1 MYLID
6 LNGEEYPAQITYTW
20 EAEINGKP
28 IVTAEIEA
36 TKVNLL
42 YLHELT
48 EMWTLVLEDIEY
60 KIKYLKKQGKG
71 NKLRATIKAVPL
83 FFDRFKALRIY
94 DRYDRH
100 MTAHFYFSLL
110 FEDTE
115 YNFVLNGTFEA
126 QQWEGAG
133 EGETRLKMFENG
145 LNRYKG
151 EFRIVGNTVYIENMI
166 GIDSQARYEHMLNA
180 SNIVQEIDADE
191 MYTYARGYGD
201 YGDGEG
207 GEDWQDAKLFRE
219 YTSPLARIPGI
230 GIIDAPPIKNG
241 NITTVE
247 TMDEQL
253 RILVDESLKISVTA
267 TIHDLREQGYPIAQ
281 SGLGDRI
288 FLIDRRIGFDEEIRV
303 ASKMIKKRWDG
314 KVIDASYTFGT
325 PGLVKRHQAN
335 MNAAVKNI
343 TDLLDGKLKLPFSV
357 LDNAVAEATK
367 ALHKMQSE
375 LSIPAN
381 GGLLAIDK
389 NNPNNVVLFNAA
401 GLGVSTDG
409 GATFEN
415 AITGLGVNASVVTT
429 GTMLADRIAGGILTS
444 LNRNTVFNMNT
455 GELEMESAYFTLG
468 GGARIN
474 FTSVGNR
481 IQYRDTKDGVVRS
494 AGFGVGKSLLDYPF
508 AYSGTTGAADLD
520 TLSEY
525 YSGAIWNTT
534 RAIAEGAANS
544 ISGGRFRYQNKA
556 TNWDKSL
563 TIDFTESISTIT
575 PLSHGDY
582 DFGKPNLRFRR
593 MYVDNI
599 LGWDT
604 VYISNPTANRGFQ
617 IGTDYS
623 DGRNPSIRGQYPSE
637 NNYNLGED
645 WAPFSYT
652 YTNTIYRNY
661 EHEFSSHASKMNIKD
676 IDIDLAELYVDGT
689 DIKNFYYKNQYKE
702 NDYVNPFNLRSGVI
716 IEQLEDSVKY
726 LVKGDED
733 SVDAT
738 SIPYILQAVLK
749 STRKEFSQF
758 KEETFLLIENLIK
771 EVESLKIGA

>member
-6 LNGEEYPAQITYTW
+6 LEGEEYPAQITYTW
-20 EAEINGKP
+20 EAEINSKP

-42 YLHELT
+42 YLHDLT

-60 KIKYLKKQGKG
+60 KIKFLKKQGKG
-71 NKLRATIKAVPL
+71 NKLRATVKAIPL
-83 FFDRFKALRIY
+83 FFDDFDSLRIY
-94 DRYDRH
+94 ERYDRH

-110 FEDTE
+110 FEDTK
-115 YNFVLNGTFEA
+115 YDFVLNGTFEA

-133 EGETRLKMFENG
+133 EGKTYLKMFEEG
-145 LNRYKG
+145 LNRYRG
-151 EFRIVGNTVYIENMI
+151 EFRIVGNTVFIENFI
-166 GIDSQARYEHMLNA
+166 GIDSQARYEHRLNA
-180 SNIVQEIDADE
+180 SNIVEEIDANE
-191 MYTYARGYGD
+191 LYTFARGYGD

-207 GEDWQDAKLFRE
+207 GEDWQDANLIRE
-219 YTSPLARIPGI
+219 YTSPLSRIPGI
-230 GIIDAPPIKNG
+230 GIRHAPPIKNG
-241 NITTVE
+241 NIRTTE
-247 TMDEQL
+247 FMDEQL
-253 RILVDESLKISVTA
+253 KIRVDESLKISVTA

-281 SGLGDRI
+281 SGLGDRV

-335 MNAAVKNI
+335 LNAAAQNI
-343 TDLLDGKLKLPFSV
+343 SDLLNGDIKLQYSV
-357 LDNAVAEATK
+357 LPNAVQEVTDIIK
-367 ALHKMQSE
+367 GNTDSVFRYMQ
-375 LSIPAN
+375 N
-381 GGLLAIDK
+381 GVIGWNGD
-389 NNPNNVVLFNAA
+389 NPNYMTRYVGDAIGF
-401 GLGVSTDG
+401 SRDG
-409 GATFEN
+409 GGTFEV
-415 AITGLGVNASVVTT
+415 AMTAEGGIVADVIRSGA
-429 GTMLADRIAGGILTS
+429 MLADRIAGGILTS
-444 LNRNTVFNMNT
+444 LNRNTTFNMNT
-455 GELEMESAYFTLG
+455 GELEMERAYFTLG
-468 GGARIN
+468 SGARIN

-563 TIDFTESISTIT
+563 TIDFTESISTIF

-599 LGWDT
+599 LGWRT
-604 VYISNPTANRGFQ
+604 VYITNPTANRGFA
-617 IGTDYS
+617 IDTDYV
-623 DGRNPSIRGQYPSE
+623 DGHNPSIYGQYPSE
-637 NNYNLGED
+637 NNYNVGRSDRYL
-645 WAPFSYT
+645 SYV
-652 YTNTIYRNY
+652 YTNTIYANHIY
-661 EHEFSSHASKMNIKD
+661 
-676 IDIDLAELYVDGT
+676 GT
-689 DIKNFYYKNQYKE
+689 VEGPSARRLKKNE
-702 NDYVNPFNLRSGVI
+702 GI
-716 IEQLEDSVKY
+716 ISLEDSLEFIRNAKIVTFDWRR
-726 LVKGDED
+726 DESMKFNKD
-733 SVDAT
+733 KPQTVYDRQVGF
-738 SIPYILQAVLK
+738 IIDDLK
-749 STRKEFSQF
+749 MK
-758 KEETFLLIENLIK
+758 NDYLIK
-771 EVESLKIGA
+771 KDDETIKKDNIMFIQQHVLQNLLQRVEVLENGTETA